1 MRNKKDQHIVGTPEK
16 PRGQQTGF
24 AGHPDQNREEKEH
37 TPAVRGRR
45 KTENKM
51 SGDES
56 EQHISSDPTTPSTNS
71 PSIPAMNVKSKGG
84 AGGEAVFKRRLARKR
99 EGH

>member
-56 EQHISSDPTTPSTNS
+56 EQQISSDPTTPSTNS
-71 PSIPAMNVKSKGG
+71 PSTPAMNTQSKGG
-84 AGGEAVFKRRLARKR
+84 AGGEAVFKRRLAKKR